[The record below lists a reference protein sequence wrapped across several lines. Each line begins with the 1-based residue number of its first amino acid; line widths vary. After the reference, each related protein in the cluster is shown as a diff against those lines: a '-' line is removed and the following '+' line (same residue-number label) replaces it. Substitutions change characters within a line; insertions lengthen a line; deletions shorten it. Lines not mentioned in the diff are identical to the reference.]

1 MAGIIH
7 SIMRFVEA
15 CLGSVL
21 GAIVTFCCAQVD
33 TPTRMGKIKY
43 GAGLARSSHRKLLF
57 MGATVSA
64 TGFQEYSL
72 RESPIRSSGLVPKAL
87 SRA

>member
-21 GAIVTFCCAQVD
+21 GVIVTFCCAQVD
-33 TPTRMGKIKY
+33 IPTRTGKIKY
-43 GAGLARSSHRKLLF
+43 GAGLARSIHRKLLF

-64 TGFQEYSL
+64 AGFQEYSL
-72 RESPIRSSGLVPKAL
+72 WDSPIRSSGLVPRAL